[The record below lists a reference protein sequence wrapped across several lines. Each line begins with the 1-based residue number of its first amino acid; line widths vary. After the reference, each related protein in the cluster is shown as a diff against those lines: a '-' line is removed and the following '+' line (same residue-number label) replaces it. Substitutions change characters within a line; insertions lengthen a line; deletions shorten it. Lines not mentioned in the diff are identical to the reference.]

1 MFIGQLLT
9 NGQNACSQDKSEQF
23 HVYLLDLL
31 KDL

>member
-1 MFIGQLLT
+1 MFISQLLT
-9 NGQNACSQDKSEQF
+9 DGQKACGKNKSEQF